1 LHSRRLQERIAD
13 ETNRRKSRPDVFVEV
28 RAATEAIHLRIAGGF
43 FYVHPIDSDA
53 RRTQKAYVL
62 SHCRIL
68 YLYFPDTS
76 HHTFGL
82 ECLAYLLDCRLMVRA
97 AFEVEDF
104 AGELVVGRE

>member
-1 LHSRRLQERIAD
+1 
-13 ETNRRKSRPDVFVEV
+13 
-28 RAATEAIHLRIAGGF
+28 
-43 FYVHPIDSDA
+43 
-53 RRTQKAYVL
+53 L

-104 AGELVVGRE
+104 ADELVVGRE